1 MIAPNASEV
10 TAPAPDQWTDVPYFE
25 EEVYPHRALNNDA
38 DDHLFEPPPLLPT
51 TAEVTARL
59 VSLGVRV
66 DAHVAERIAE
76 EQAEIDEQQKK
87 DDRAALNFLSDR
99 LVATELQLE
108 LIDDALDHMHAGQQ
122 SPANVVGRLGAII
135 TRIRQMNF

>member
-10 TAPAPDQWTDVPYFE
+10 TAPAPDQWTDAPYFE

-38 DDHLFEPPPLLPT
+38 DDHLFEPPPRMTLT
-51 TAEVTARL
+51 EVTERL
-59 VSLGVRV
+59 ASLGVRV
-66 DAHVAERIAE
+66 EAHVAERIAE

-99 LVATELQLE
+99 LVATELQLG
-108 LIDDALDHMHAGQQ
+108 LIDDALDHMYAGQQ
-122 SPANVVGRLGAII
+122 SPANVVSRLGAII
-135 TRIRQMNF
+135 TRITQMNF